1 MYGQI
6 YFKLERKDIE
16 ICYNNNINLLT
27 YWGFSQALPIN
38 GKIIIKCSE
47 DKINEDD
54 LKFIYINDVD
64 NIWNVKTINI
74 PFFDKRIE
82 KENYL
87 RFCNGGYGI
96 YYNV

>member
-1 MYGQI
+1 
-6 YFKLERKDIE
+6 
-16 ICYNNNINLLT
+16 
-27 YWGFSQALPIN
+27 LPIN